1 MTSAPPASLK
11 HVSFLSADADAV
23 SAFYQQ
29 LGAQVHK
36 DLTTSEGMRRLVLGF
51 PGGGKLQFFQ
61 ATGQAPS
68 PHPGWQEHIALYLGD
83 LEASIGQLKASGAAF
98 TRDLT
103 LSPSGNPMAFVLDPD
118 GRQVELLQAGP
129 LSLE

>member
-1 MTSAPPASLK
+1 MTSAPPARLK

-23 SAFYQQ
+23 SAFYSQ

-36 DLTTSEGMRRLVLGF
+36 DLITSDGLRRLVLGF

-61 ATGQAPS
+61 AAGEVPT

-83 LEASIGQLKASGAAF
+83 LEASVEQLKTSGAVFA
-98 TRDLT
+98 RELT
-103 LSPSGNPMAFVLDPD
+103 LSPSGNRMAFVMDPD
-118 GRQVELLQAGP
+118 GRQVELLQA
-129 LSLE
+129 E